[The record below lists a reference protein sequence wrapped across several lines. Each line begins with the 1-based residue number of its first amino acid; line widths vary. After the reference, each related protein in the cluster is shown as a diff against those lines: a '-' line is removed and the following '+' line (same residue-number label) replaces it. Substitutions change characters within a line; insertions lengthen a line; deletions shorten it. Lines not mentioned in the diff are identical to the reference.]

1 MIIGLLN
8 APDTHNVYDVKLRT
22 RLHKQREEHK
32 AETENTEKQEA
43 KSQETNMSD
52 SSLACSLLS

>member
-1 MIIGLLN
+1 MIIALLN
-8 APDTHNVYDVKLRT
+8 AHHAHHVYDVKLWT
-22 RLHKQREEHK
+22 RLHKQREELK
-32 AETENTEKQEA
+32 TETENTEKHEA